1 MKGALEVRVRNSLD
15 ELARLAEQ
23 VEEFCDAQGIGPG
36 IAYNLN
42 LAFDELITN
51 TISYGYD
58 DHAVHEIVV
67 RLAVANDTVEAEIID
82 DGRAFDPLSR
92 EDPDVNADLDDRQI
106 GGLGIFFVKQF
117 MDEVAYR
124 REGDYNVVALR
135 KGLAAKD

>member
-58 DHAVHEIVV
+58 DQAVHEIIV

-92 EDPDVNADLDDRQI
+92 ADPDVDADLDDRQI

-135 KGLAAKD
+135 KGLAARD

>member
-58 DHAVHEIVV
+58 DQAVHEIIV

-92 EDPDVNADLDDRQI
+92 EDPDVDADLDDRQI

-135 KGLAAKD
+135 KGLAARD

>member
-1 MKGALEVRVRNSLD
+1 MTAALEIRVRNSLD
-15 ELARLAEQ
+15 EIARLAEQ
-23 VEEFCDAQGIGPG
+23 VDAFCETHGIGPG

-58 DHAVHEIVV
+58 DQAEHEIVV
-67 RLAVANDTVEAEIID
+67 RIAASDKAVEAEIVD
-82 DGRAFDPLSR
+82 DARAFDPLSR
-92 EDPDVNADLDDRQI
+92 EDPDVDADLDDREI

-135 KGLAAKD
+135 KGLAAND

>member
-58 DHAVHEIVV
+58 DQAVHEIIV

-92 EDPDVNADLDDRQI
+92 EDPDVDADLDDRQI

-124 REGDYNVVALR
+124 REGDYNVIALR
-135 KGLAAKD
+135 KGLAARD